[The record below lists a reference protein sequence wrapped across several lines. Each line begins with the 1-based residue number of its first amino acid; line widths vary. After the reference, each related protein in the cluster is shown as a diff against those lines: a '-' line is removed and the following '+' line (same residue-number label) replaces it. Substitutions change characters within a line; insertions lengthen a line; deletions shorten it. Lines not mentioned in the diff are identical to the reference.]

1 MFFPSTASEHFKTS
15 SSCQSSY
22 FKCHAQYRDLDRNTR
37 ENPMRTMEEVQLLSK
52 ASPPVPAF
60 RWEEGKPYVGK
71 KFSSGLNARENRV
84 VCVTDGNSFLG
95 SHIVK
100 ELLSRGYLVR
110 VTVQNQAD
118 LEDLKGQ
125 MKEDDMNKL
134 ESVVVARMKD
144 LESLCDA
151 FRGCHAVF
159 HTSSF
164 VDPHGI
170 SGYSEQSAFLETEGA
185 RNVIEACGRAAY
197 IRRCIFTSS
206 LLACIWTSSNLDR
219 VVDESCWSS
228 EEFCRENKL
237 WLALGKMRAEE
248 IAWRRSRELKVKL
261 VTVCPGLL
269 IATSFP
275 HAHKETSVPYLKG
288 GPIMLRQGL
297 LGLADVMK
305 VAEAHVHVYEAMDN
319 GACGRYI
326 CYERVIQRL
335 DEAIQLENELNIQGL
350 VSGGR
355 SGNSSEEIHSNL
367 CNSKLARLLYQASQ
381 VSCNE

>member
-1 MFFPSTASEHFKTS
+1 MMEDEVLLHSRPSS
-15 SSCQSSY
+15 
-22 FKCHAQYRDLDRNTR
+22 
-37 ENPMRTMEEVQLLSK
+37 
-52 ASPPVPAF
+52 VPAF
-60 RWEEGKPYVGK
+60 CWDEGKPYVGG
-71 KFSSGLNARENRV
+71 KFSSCLNARENKL

-110 VTVQNQAD
+110 VTIQNQAVD
-118 LEDLKGQ
+118 FEDLKGQ

-134 ESVVVARMKD
+134 ESVVVAKMKD

-170 SGYSEQSAFLETEGA
+170 SGYSEQMAFLETEGA
-185 RNVIEACGRAAY
+185 RNVIEACSRAAY

-206 LLACIWTSSNLDR
+206 LLASIWTSSNLDR

-237 WLALGKMRAEE
+237 WLALGKVRAEE
-248 IAWRRSRELKVKL
+248 IAWRKSKELKVRL

-275 HAHKETSVPYLKG
+275 HAHKETSIPYLKG

-297 LGLADVMK
+297 LGLSDVRK

-326 CYERVIQRL
+326 CFERVVQRL

-355 SGNSSEEIHSNL
+355 SGILSEEIHSNL
-367 CNSKLARLLYQASQ
+367 SNSKLARLLHQASQ
-381 VSCNE
+381 ISCNQ

>member
-1 MFFPSTASEHFKTS
+1 M
-15 SSCQSSY
+15 
-22 FKCHAQYRDLDRNTR
+22 
-37 ENPMRTMEEVQLLSK
+37 MEDEVLLLSRP
-52 ASPPVPAF
+52 SPVPAF
-60 RWEEGKPYVGK
+60 CWDEGKPYVGR
-71 KFSSGLNARENRV
+71 KFSSCLNARENKL

-110 VTVQNQAD
+110 VTIQNQGEAEKVLVGSAAWLVVFHQIVLTLCSLTMAGLLLAVD
-118 LEDLKGQ
+118 FEDLKGQ

-134 ESVVVARMKD
+134 ESVVVAKMKD

-170 SGYSEQSAFLETEGA
+170 SGYSEQMAFLETEGA

-206 LLACIWTSSNLDR
+206 LLASIWTSSNLDS

-237 WLALGKMRAEE
+237 WLALGKVRAEE
-248 IAWRRSRELKVKL
+248 IAWRKSKELKVRL

-269 IATSFP
+269 IATAFP
-275 HAHKETSVPYLKG
+275 HAHKETSIPYLKG

-297 LGLADVMK
+297 LGISDVRK

-326 CYERVIQRL
+326 CYERVVQRL

-355 SGNSSEEIHSNL
+355 SGILSEEIHSNL
-367 CNSKLARLLYQASQ
+367 SNSKLARLLYQASQ
-381 VSCNE
+381 MSCNQ